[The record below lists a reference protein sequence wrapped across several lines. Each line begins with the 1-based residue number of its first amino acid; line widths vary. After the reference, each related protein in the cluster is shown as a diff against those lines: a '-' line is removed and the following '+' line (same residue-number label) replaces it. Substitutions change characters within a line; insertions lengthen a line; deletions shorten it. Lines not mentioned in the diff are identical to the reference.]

1 MESSYTFKERR
12 WLYQQTKTL
21 TQDDIQYI
29 LHIIR
34 KNGEDYTVNSNGVFF
49 DMERLSD
56 ESIRELFVYYKL
68 LRRLVE

>member
-1 MESSYTFKERR
+1 MESIYTFKDRR

-21 TQDDIQYI
+21 TQEDIQYI

-34 KNGEDYTVNSNGVFF
+34 KNGDDYTVNSNGVFF

-56 ESIRELFVYYKL
+56 ESIRELLVYYKL
-68 LRRLVE
+68 LRRLAE